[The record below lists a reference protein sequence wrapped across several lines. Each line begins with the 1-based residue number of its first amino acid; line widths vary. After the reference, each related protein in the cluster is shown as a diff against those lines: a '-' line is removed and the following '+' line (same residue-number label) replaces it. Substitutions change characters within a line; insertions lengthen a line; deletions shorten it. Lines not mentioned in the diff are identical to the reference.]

1 MSSVQGEYMEPT
13 KTEAA
18 VTETVQTPEVDVKA
32 LQEQLESIKKSQSGV
47 DKVYQET
54 VKAKLALELELEKIK
69 KEKMSEKEKADYEL
83 MQKSQ
88 QLEVKSR
95 EVAEASLRFSK
106 MQILSAKQVPAE
118 LFDYIGGANEEE
130 ISTNADTF
138 LKRFNE
144 AVGKGVEAK
153 LAGNKN
159 PHAGNTAAPSV
170 NIAGLSFKEMER
182 LAREGKL

>member
-1 MSSVQGEYMEPT
+1 MELA
-13 KTEAA
+13 KTESTDTGTKPDAL
-18 VTETVQTPEVDVKA
+18 PEVDVKA
-32 LQEQLESIKKSQSGV
+32 LQEQLEAIKRTQSGS
-47 DKVYQET
+47 DKAYQDASK
-54 VKAKLALELELEKIK
+54 KAATLEAENEKLK

-88 QLEVKSR
+88 QLEIKSR

-118 LFDYIGGANEEE
+118 LFDYIGGADEVE

-138 LKRFNE
+138 LKRFND

-153 LAGNKN
+153 LAGKV
-159 PHAGNTAAPSV
+159 PQAGNTAAPSV
-170 NIAGLSFKEMER
+170 NIAGMSFKEMDR

>member
-13 KTEAA
+13 KTDEPA
-18 VTETVQTPEVDVKA
+18 QTTGQEPQVDVKA
-32 LQEQLESIKKSQSGV
+32 LQDKLEQALKSQSGV
-47 DKVYQET
+47 DKTLAET
-54 VKAKLALELELEKIK
+54 TKAKMALELELEKIK

-88 QLEVKSR
+88 QLELKSR

-153 LAGNKN
+153 LAGNKS
-159 PHAGNTAAPSV
+159 PQAGNTAAPSV
-170 NIAGLSFKEMER
+170 NIAGLSFKEMDR